1 MADQSRAGR
10 QTLRSKITIMGAI
23 LAWAATGAAGRSDT
37 RAAETLDPRAD
48 ERSAVVAGNA
58 RFTLLTPGLVR
69 IEWSPDGT
77 FEDRASQVVVNR
89 RMPTPRFERREETSL
104 RATTQ
109 PADAHAGS
117 DAPVIVL
124 RTDRIELRH
133 RPDGQPLGPE
143 NLVVRARIGPGD
155 TWFETAPPF
164 AQCRNVAGKGPNL
177 GSTVRTLDGV
187 SGACAI
193 PDGILS
199 RNGWYCLDDSATLVF
214 DDGPD
219 PWIAPRRN
227 KDATDWYFFAYGSD
241 YKQAL
246 RDFTAVAGRIPLPPR
261 YVFGTWWSRYWAYS
275 DAELRQLVE
284 EFDRHEV
291 PLDVLVIDMDWHLDG
306 WTGYTWNPQY
316 FPEPEKFLQWCKARG
331 LKITLNLHPAEG
343 VGKHEKAFPEMA
355 RAMGLDPG
363 KVDRVPFDCT
373 DRGFV
378 DAYFK
383 CLHHPLEAMGVD
395 FWWMDWQQGT
405 QSKIPGL
412 DPLYWLNVLHWRDMQ
427 RREEQTGR
435 RPLIFSRWG
444 GLGNHRYQIGFSG
457 DTFCNWESLAFQP
470 HFTATAGNVG
480 YAYWSH
486 DIGGHQPGKVDP
498 ELYAR
503 WIQWGAL
510 SPILRTHTTKNPEA
524 ERRIWAF
531 PEPVFHAARDA
542 MRLRYELIP
551 YIYTMARKCYDTSL
565 PLCRPLY
572 YEWPDLDVAYQHP
585 GQYLFGDDMLVAP
598 VCAPIDPALGCAP
611 VKVWIPPGRW
621 RHWFTG
627 RTYEGP
633 RMAYM
638 PVPLDEIPLFAR
650 EGAIIPAMPRVAR
663 SDHRPDAPLV
673 LHLFPGGNGGTR
685 VYEDDGLS
693 SAYQK
698 NECARTPIAMTPD
711 GLAAGDARSA
721 AAHDSRHGTAL
732 QVDIGPVEGRYA
744 GMPEERVYELRVH
757 GVPPPE
763 TVAAAGRPLKL
774 ETLREGPGWLY
785 DAEQSTLIV
794 RTAAAAA
801 SAPLRVEM
809 RFPPLREAHDA
820 WTSGVLGL
828 HRTLAVARQAL
839 NGRLSPLLTASLRAA
854 ALTGPLD
861 ASSAAELAALRD
873 RVFPLALEIDRS
885 SLPEAQRREL
895 ISRLLGIYAMLR
907 LDFDPDDSGR
917 TAAAAELALDPP
929 LGAGLDVR
937 SSIRLQIPANWRSDS
952 PDDSIVHAGAANG
965 LLSLRVPLRGDG
977 ALDTTVLRAQLT
989 LEKDGQTITLPLER
1003 TLLPS
1008 INAWWIC
1015 GPFPSSYRDGLNPG
1029 FEPEQTIDLKAA
1041 YTGKDD
1047 KTVTWRKAERPMTPD
1062 ADPSQEFFV
1071 HLGRFYGG
1079 RVHDAIAYA
1088 VTYLHAPRD
1097 MNAVL
1102 AVGSDDGV
1110 AVWLNGE
1117 RIHFN
1122 PSWRPYMSRQDRVP
1136 MRLREGANTLML
1148 KVNTSGGDWG
1158 FGAHVETEDGR
1169 PLPEVRAR
1177 LTP

>member
-10 QTLRSKITIMGAI
+10 ISHWSKAAIMGAI
-23 LAWAATGAAGRSDT
+23 LTWGAVQIGISSDA
-37 RAAETLDPRAD
+37 RAADALDPRAD
-48 ERSAVVAGNA
+48 EKSVVVAGNA
-58 RFTLLTPGLVR
+58 RFTLLTSGLMR

-77 FEDRASQVVVNR
+77 FENRASQVVVNR
-89 RMPTPRFERREETSL
+89 RLPTPRFERREETSL

-109 PADAHAGS
+109 PADARRPG
-117 DAPVIVL
+117 DTPVLVL
-124 RTDRIELRH
+124 RTDRIELRY
-133 RPDGQPLGPE
+133 RPNGRPFGPD
-143 NLVVRARIGPGD
+143 NLVVNARIGPGE
-155 TWFETAPPF
+155 TWWEAAPPF
-164 AQCRNVAGKGPNL
+164 AQCRNVDGKGPNL

-199 RNGWYCLDDSATLVF
+199 RDGWYCLDDSATLVF

-219 PWIAPRRN
+219 PWIGPGRS
-227 KDATDWYFFAYGSD
+227 KDAIDWYFFAYGGD

-316 FPEPEKFLQWCKARG
+316 FPEPEEFLHWCKQRG
-331 LKITLNLHPAEG
+331 LKITLNLHPADG

-355 RAMGLDPG
+355 RAMGLDPE
-363 KVDRVPFDCT
+363 KAERVPFDCT
-373 DRGFV
+373 DRRFM

-383 CLHHPLEAMGVD
+383 YLHHPLEAVGID

-405 QSKIPGL
+405 QSKTPGL

-427 RREEQTGR
+427 QREEQTGR

-457 DTFCNWESLAFQP
+457 DTFCNWESLSFQP
-470 HFTATAGNVG
+470 YFTATAGNVG

-486 DIGGHQPGKVDP
+486 DIGGHQPGKVDA
-498 ELYAR
+498 EMYAR

-531 PEPVFHAARDA
+531 PESIFHAARDA

-572 YEWPDLDVAYQHP
+572 YEWPDLDAAYQHP
-585 GQYLFGDDMLVAP
+585 GQYLFGDDLLVAP
-598 VCAPIDPALGCAP
+598 VCSPIDAALGCAA

-627 RTYEGP
+627 RSYEGP
-633 RMAYM
+633 RLAHL

-650 EGAIIPAMPRVAR
+650 EGAIIPAMPRVTR
-663 SDHRPDAPLV
+663 SDQHPVAPLV
-673 LHLFPGGNGGTR
+673 LHLFPGDNGRTR
-685 VYEDDGLS
+685 VYEDDGIS
-693 SAYQK
+693 GAYQK
-698 NECARTPIAMTPD
+698 NECAWTPVAMTR
-711 GLAAGDARSA
+711 GSLAAVDARA
-721 AAHDSRHGTAL
+721 ANFDPYHGTVL
-732 QVDIGPVEGRYA
+732 NVDIGPVEGRFA
-744 GMPEERVYELRVH
+744 GMSDERVYELRVH
-757 GVPPPE
+757 GVPPPDAV
-763 TVAAAGRPLKL
+763 TAAGRAIKL

-785 DAEQSTLIV
+785 DSEQSTLIV
-794 RTAAAAA
+794 RTTTIPV
-801 SAPLRVEM
+801 SAPLRIELKL
-809 RFPPLREAHDA
+809 PPLRDAHDA
-820 WTSGVLGL
+820 WASGALGL
-828 HRTLAVARQAL
+828 HRTLAAARQAL
-839 NGRLSPLLTASLRAA
+839 SGRLSPLLTASLRAA
-854 ALTGPLD
+854 ALTGPLN
-861 ASSAAELAALRD
+861 AASAAELAALRHN
-873 RVFPLALEIDRS
+873 VFAMALEIDRS
-885 SLPEAQRREL
+885 SLPQAKRREYV
-895 ISRLLGIYAMLR
+895 SRLLGIYAMLR
-907 LDFDPDDSGR
+907 LDFARDGSGR
-917 TAAAAELALDPP
+917 TTAVAELAIDPP
-929 LGAGLDVR
+929 LGAGHDVQSTVR
-937 SSIRLQIPANWRSDS
+937 FEIPANWRSDS
-952 PDDSIVHAGAANG
+952 TGDSVVEAASAGGAIA
-965 LLSLRVPLRGDG
+965 LRVPLLGDG
-977 ALDTTVLRAQLT
+977 ALDTTVLRAEVR
-989 LEKDGQTITLPLER
+989 LEKDGQSITLPMER

-1015 GPFPSSYRDGLNPG
+1015 GPFPSTYRDGLNPS
-1029 FEPEQTIDLKAA
+1029 FEPEKAIDLKAE
-1041 YTGKDD
+1041 YIGKDD
-1047 KTVTWRKAERPMTPD
+1047 KPATWRKAERPMTPD

-1097 MNAVL
+1097 MDAVL

-1122 PSWRPYMSRQDRVP
+1122 PAWRPYMSRQDRVP
-1136 MRLREGANTLML
+1136 LKLRAGSNTLML

-1158 FGAHVETEDGR
+1158 FGAHVESEDGR